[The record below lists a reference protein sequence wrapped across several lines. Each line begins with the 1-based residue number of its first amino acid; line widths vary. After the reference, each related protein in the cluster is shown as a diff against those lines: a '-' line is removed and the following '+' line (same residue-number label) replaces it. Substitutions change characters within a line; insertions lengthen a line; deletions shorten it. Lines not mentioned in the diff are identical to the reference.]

1 MQINE
6 LGLCEID
13 GFLTDNHRLGAR
25 GFDRSMLDAWARDA
39 EFSMSEGNPP
49 TIEIQAR
56 DSVHGVTQTY
66 TISDAGIGE
75 D

>member
-1 MQINE
+1 MQVNE
-6 LGLCEID
+6 LGLCEIE
-13 GFLTDNHRLGAR
+13 GFLAENHRLGAR

-49 TIEIQAR
+49 TIEIPAR
-56 DSVHGVTQTY
+56 DSVHGMTQTY
-66 TISDAGIGE
+66 TISDAGFGE